1 MNVSQDC
8 FQVSASSGKANL
20 INNFWSVVAIY
31 DRKLFCLIIPG
42 LEKEKKK
49 FEYKNSFAAAA
60 AVLLQTKINILFCA
74 FDSTSARDDASVK
87 VGLRLKPWLKSI
99 CIHNKLNGPISL
111 PTVPEMRPFA

>member
-31 DRKLFCLIIPG
+31 DLKLFCLIIPG

-49 FEYKNSFAAAA
+49 FEYKNSFAAA
-60 AVLLQTKINILFCA
+60 N
-74 FDSTSARDDASVK
+74 
-87 VGLRLKPWLKSI
+87 
-99 CIHNKLNGPISL
+99 
-111 PTVPEMRPFA
+111 